1 MSEEDSKKE
10 VAVSDD
16 SDCGLSFYDELA
28 ERQGIS
34 VKAERSPMEE
44 ELLRDSLRF
53 MKRGFDVKG
62 RGGPSPSDLGEHE
75 PIPLEAVGLVP
86 MSATEATEEMAH
98 EIDRGISDDLMKEV
112 DKIIGRPK
120 QDIVDRIVGSKKEG

>member
-1 MSEEDSKKE
+1 MSEEDAKKE
-10 VAVSDD
+10 VAVSVD

-53 MKRGFDVKG
+53 MKMGFDVKG

-75 PIPLEAVGLVP
+75 PIPLEAVGLVA
-86 MSATEATEEMAH
+86 MQASESTEEVAPADY
-98 EIDRGISDDLMKEV
+98 EISEDLMKEV
-112 DKIIGRPK
+112 DQIVGRRK
-120 QDIVDRIVGSKKEG
+120 QDIVDRLIASKKEG

>member
-1 MSEEDSKKE
+1 MSEEDAKKE
-10 VAVSDD
+10 VAVSVD

-44 ELLRDSLRF
+44 SLLRDSLRF
-53 MKRGFDVKG
+53 MKKGFDVKG

-75 PIPLEAVGLVP
+75 PIPLEAVGFMPVA
-86 MSATEATEEMAH
+86 ATEATEEVAPAER
-98 EIDRGISDDLMKEV
+98 EISEGLMKEV
-112 DKIIGRPK
+112 DQIVGRRK
-120 QDIVDRIVGSKKEG
+120 QDIVDRLIAGKKEE

>member
-1 MSEEDSKKE
+1 MSEEDAKKE

-53 MKRGFDVKG
+53 MKMGFDVKG

-75 PIPLEAVGLVP
+75 PIPLEAVGLVA
-86 MSATEATEEMAH
+86 MQASESTEEVAPADY
-98 EIDRGISDDLMKEV
+98 EISEDLMKEV
-112 DKIIGRPK
+112 DQIVGRRK
-120 QDIVDRIVGSKKEG
+120 QDIVDRLIASKKEG